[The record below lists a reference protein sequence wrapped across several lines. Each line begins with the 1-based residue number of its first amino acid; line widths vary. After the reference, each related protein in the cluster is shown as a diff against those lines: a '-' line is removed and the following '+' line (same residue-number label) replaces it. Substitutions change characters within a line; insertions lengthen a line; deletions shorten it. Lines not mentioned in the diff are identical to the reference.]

1 MILTF
6 GEFQLDSDRFE
17 LRRNGQLR
25 KVEPKVFDLVAHF
38 AKNPGRVFSRDDLV
52 ASVWHGRVVSDATV
66 STCIKN
72 ARKAVGDSG
81 VAQRY
86 IKTVRG
92 RGFRFD
98 ADVEHA
104 DVRAGSGSETTA
116 GTVGAGRDTLPMSD
130 KALPQTTGNNN
141 DRWGPISPD
150 QE

>member
-92 RGFRFD
+92 RGSVLTPTLNMPTSAPVPGR
-98 ADVEHA
+98 
-104 DVRAGSGSETTA
+104 RRRTSTP
-116 GTVGAGRDTLPMSD
+116 RDTAAPGLHCYWFHFALCPMGQMRRGLPM
-130 KALPQTTGNNN
+130 A
-141 DRWGPISPD
+141 
-150 QE
+150 